1 MTYIPTQIE
10 PFSPKELFVAWN
22 NGEKYSIPY
31 VELRFYC
38 PCAGCVDENTGQR
51 TIQKTSIH
59 EDVRPTQVQLIGR
72 YAVQITWSDG
82 HDTGM
87 YHYDRIFELS
97 HKAGK
102 KLSP

>member
-10 PFSPKELFVAWN
+10 PYSPTELFVAWN
-22 NGEKYSIPY
+22 NGEKFAIPY
-31 VELRFYC
+31 ADIRYWC

-51 TIQKTSIH
+51 TIQRQSVHPEI
-59 EDVRPTQVQLIGR
+59 RPTNVQLIGR

-87 YHYDRIFELS
+87 FHYDRIFELS
-97 HKAGK
+97 HKVGK